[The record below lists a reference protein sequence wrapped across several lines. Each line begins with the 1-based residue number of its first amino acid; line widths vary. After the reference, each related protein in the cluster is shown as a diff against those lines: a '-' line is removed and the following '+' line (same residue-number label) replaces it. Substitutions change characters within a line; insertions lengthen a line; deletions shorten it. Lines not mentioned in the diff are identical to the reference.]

1 MSALQFESQKVALKQ
16 DRSGYVMTL
25 RIHPDEVPDELLRD
39 FVGARYMIA
48 MVRLND
54 DETPK
59 NYENRVKK
67 AGILCKTI
75 RFQEYVVELGYVE
88 TTSEE
93 SAVAALYEIVGIDS
107 RTQLNGDL
115 EAQKAFD
122 NLVEEYEQWKHK
134 DIPF

>member
-1 MSALQFESQKVALKQ
+1 MSTLQFESQKVALKQ

-134 DIPF
+134 DVPF

>member
-59 NYENRVKK
+59 SYENRVKK

-134 DIPF
+134 DVPF

>member
-59 NYENRVKK
+59 HYENRVKK

-93 SAVAALYEIVGIDS
+93 SAVAALYVIVGIDS

-134 DIPF
+134 DVPF

>member
-88 TTSEE
+88 TVSEE

-134 DIPF
+134 DVPF

>member
-1 MSALQFESQKVALKQ
+1 MSTLQFESQKVALKQ

-59 NYENRVKK
+59 SYENRVKK

-134 DIPF
+134 DVPF

>member
-75 RFQEYVVELGYVE
+75 RFQEYVVYLGYVE
-88 TTSEE
+88 TVSEE
-93 SAVAALYEIVGIDS
+93 SAVAALYEIVGIES